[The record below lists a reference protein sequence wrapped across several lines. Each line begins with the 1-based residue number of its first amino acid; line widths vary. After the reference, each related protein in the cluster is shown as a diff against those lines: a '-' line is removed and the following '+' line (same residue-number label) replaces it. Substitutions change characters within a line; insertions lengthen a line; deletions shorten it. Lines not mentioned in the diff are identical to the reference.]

1 MGVSVDSTGKGGKK
15 SVDAELNL
23 VPFIDLLSVCILFLL
38 MTAVWVQISKMSAI
52 TQPSGEAVVQH
63 SEVASLN
70 EVKEDRAWDI
80 LVRKSGVEIVEKGQ
94 SLGSFSANLFS
105 EALQKLKPRLSKIE
119 NPTISLRADDDVLY
133 EDVIV
138 VLDSLF
144 SSKLTQVT
152 IGGLQ

>member
-105 EALQKLKPRLSKIE
+105 EALQKF
-119 NPTISLRADDDVLY
+119 SLRADDDVLY